1 MQKDTESNPWPDSL
15 KEFIGKCIQD
25 AEENNQSG
33 LQDEVKILI
42 SRQYENGN
50 IWNIDW
56 STMNFDALRRL
67 TAIQD
72 QMQEE
77 KKRKLDQ
84 SSDSIVLND
93 QKEQAKKEK
102 RKRRFLAD
110 ERSSTPSVSEESKYF
125 TDNGAIIGRS
135 TALEKSYLRL
145 TSSPDPNTVRPLP
158 ILKQTLELLK
168 RKWKEEKNYAY
179 ICDQF
184 KSLRQDLT
192 VQRIQNDFSVLVYEI
207 HARIALEKGDVGEY
221 NQCQTQLFHLYGF
234 GIPGKVKEFLAYR
247 ILYMLYTKNRSEMNS
262 LLANMTDQEKEDSAV
277 QHALEVRSAS
287 ATADYYK
294 FFQLY
299 LTAPNM
305 GGYLMDLF
313 VIRERVNAMYTI
325 SRAYRPSVPVDFIA
339 NTLAFEDMDECK
351 KFLIDC
357 QSVFDPNDS
366 ERVLTKESID
376 KFDAV
381 RKKYTVVDIKGQ
393 I

>member
-25 AEENNQSG
+25 AEENNHVG

-56 STMNFDALRRL
+56 STMNLDALRKL

-72 QMQEE
+72 QMQED

-84 SSDSIVLND
+84 PSNNSVSGD
-93 QKEQAKKEK
+93 QTERAKKEK

-110 ERSSTPSVSEESKYF
+110 ERSSTASTPVEPEKSIN
-125 TDNGAIIGRS
+125 DGAIVGRS
-135 TALEKSYLRL
+135 TALEKRYLRL
-145 TSSPDPNTVRPLP
+145 TSDPDPNTIRPLP

-192 VQRIQNDFSVLVYEI
+192 VQRIQNDFSALVYEI

-234 GIPGKVKEFLAYR
+234 GVPGKVKEFLAYR
-247 ILYMLYTKNRSEMNS
+247 ILYILYTKNRSEMNS
-262 LLANMTDQEKEDSAV
+262 LLANLADEEKEDPAV
-277 QHALEVRSAS
+277 QHALEVRSAI

-299 LTAPNM
+299 LSAPNM

-313 VIRERVNAMYTI
+313 VERERVNAMYMI
-325 SRAYRPSVPVDFIA
+325 SKAYRPSVPVDFIA
-339 NTLAFEDMDECK
+339 NTLAFEDMDECRN
-351 KFLIDC
+351 FLIDC
-357 QSVFDPNDS
+357 QSLFDPNDS
-366 ERVLTKESID
+366 ERVLMKESID
-376 KFDAV
+376 KFDAI
-381 RKKYTVVDIKGQ
+381 KKKHTVVDIKGQ